1 MQKKKKK
8 NWKKLCGGF
17 DTVCCE
23 SSYAPAGAGGRSMGM
38 QERVLEGLGG
48 PKEKTALQGHC
59 SSERLLTCEHRP

>member
-1 MQKKKKK
+1 MQKKKKTGR
-8 NWKKLCGGF
+8 NCVEGF

-23 SSYAPAGAGGRSMGM
+23 SSYAPAGAGGRSMDK

>member
-1 MQKKKKK
+1 MDK
-8 NWKKLCGGF
+8 
-17 DTVCCE
+17 
-23 SSYAPAGAGGRSMGM
+23 